1 MPKLSDHLS
10 NDLSDQFLELEAE
23 LLFSYVAEPVN
34 LSSVQFSFFFYEVN
48 DHKIKAVS
56 NYHFSC
62 NHSRLS

>member
-23 LLFSYVAEPVN
+23 LLFSYVAEPVS
-34 LSSVQFSFFFYEVN
+34 LSSVQFSFFYEVN
-48 DHKIKAVS
+48 DHKVKAVS